1 MPAPSARSALV
12 AGAVVPAA
20 SIGSNIFSYALLL
33 TAARLLSSSTY
44 GELSALLGV
53 LLVAT
58 VPQLALQTV
67 TARRTAVDGD
77 LRGIRSA
84 TIVAG
89 LGTAAVLI
97 AISPLLALFLHLDSI
112 LGVVV
117 LALSV
122 PASTTLG
129 TLMGQA
135 QGRRNFH
142 RLAALTA
149 GSTIGRSLGGLVG
162 LLLGRGTVPTLAGV
176 SVGFTLAAL
185 IALRFR
191 LPGPDSTGS
200 GSAIAADS
208 RVGSAPRSVDTQATT
223 RSVLSLLSEAV
234 HAAHAH
240 IAFLIVTSLD
250 ILLARH
256 LLNADDAGLY
266 AVGSVVTRAALW
278 APQSVGLMLFA
289 SMSVPSRHHAAVR
302 RAVAVVLGIG
312 LATVVGCVVA
322 GSLVV
327 KLVGGAKYDDLSSY
341 VWIFAVLGVALAL
354 VQLAVLAGLA
364 RRRPR
369 RVLILW
375 VTGALDVG
383 LVLALG
389 SGATPLRIVSVLA
402 VIAGLAA
409 VSGVTVSTDALTSR
423 RPVIDQLDLAAGQG
437 LGT

>member
-1 MPAPSARSALV
+1 MPTPSARSTFITGAV

-84 TIVAG
+84 TVVAG
-89 LGTAAVLI
+89 VGTAGVLI
-97 AISPLLALFLHLDSI
+97 AISPLLAVFLHLDSI
-112 LGVVV
+112 VGVVV
-117 LALSV
+117 LAASV

-149 GSTIGRSLGGLVG
+149 GATIGRSLGGLIG
-162 LLLGRGTVPTLAGV
+162 LLLGRGTVSTLAGV
-176 SVGFTLAAL
+176 GIGFTVAAL
-185 IALRFR
+185 IALRYSR
-191 LPGPDSTGS
+191 PSDGS
-200 GSAIAADS
+200 GSAAGTTGTAAAGG
-208 RVGSAPRSVDTQATT
+208 RPPA

-250 ILLARH
+250 VLLARH

-289 SMSVPSRHHAAVR
+289 SMSVPARHHGAVR
-302 RAVAVVLGIG
+302 RAIAIVLGIG
-312 LATVVGCVVA
+312 LATIIGCVVA

-375 VTGALDVG
+375 MTGAFDVG

-389 SGATPLRIVSVLA
+389 SNATPFRIVSVLA

-409 VSGVTVSTDALTSR
+409 VTGVTVSTEALASR

-437 LGT
+437 LGA